1 MKTENTLP
9 CDPTA
14 ISSLEEER
22 LRHDAQW
29 GKAIFLIIC
38 GWKKKAY
45 MTLCKVRNA
54 FMKILSVQKNTF
66 RSMWAGGE
74 EALWYLLFH
83 KAVEINFLLYSE
95 ASVDDQTGVCVAE
108 DSKAGRQAVVL
119 SSARNSMTER
129 TEKMSML
136 TKVKVGKCSNH
147 FNQNVFISNCLSIN
161 CPEMTSKS
169 PEWTTFACPAFQ
181 KVCKSGNT
189 PHSDITKGT
198 YTSNLYICTVLMIQ
212 GGSG

>member
-1 MKTENTLP
+1 
-9 CDPTA
+9 
-14 ISSLEEER
+14 
-22 LRHDAQW
+22 
-29 GKAIFLIIC
+29 
-38 GWKKKAY
+38 

-83 KAVEINFLLYSE
+83 KAVERNFLLYSE

-108 DSKAGRQAVVL
+108 NSKAGRQAVVL

-147 FNQNVFISNCLSIN
+147 FNQNVLSHCLSIN

-169 PEWTTFACPAFQ
+169 PEWLLPCFSESLQEWKHTQWHHKGHIYLKPIHLHSFNDSGWEWLIVHLMPS
-181 KVCKSGNT
+181 CKTCKQVFRSSKIIILSKSSLQHMAKT
-189 PHSDITKGT
+189 DFPPVS
-198 YTSNLYICTVLMIQ
+198 
-212 GGSG
+212 